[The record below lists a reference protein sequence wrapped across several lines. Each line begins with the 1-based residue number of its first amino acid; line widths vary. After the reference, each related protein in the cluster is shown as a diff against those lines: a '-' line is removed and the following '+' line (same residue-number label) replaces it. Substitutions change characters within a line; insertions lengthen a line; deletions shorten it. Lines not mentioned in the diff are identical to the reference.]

1 MNSDCCRVIRFG
13 DDEAWKK
20 ERRYRIGSSEIAGIL
35 GMGYADQTPYTI
47 WLEKTE
53 GKRLP
58 KGEDWHKLM
67 EVGQAAEPFLRE
79 LFRIHTGKVCHFDP
93 VKTVRINDQFPA
105 FGASLD
111 GWCQESDGSYAVVEL
126 KFIGI
131 FQRDDYLLDELP
143 QKYTLQI
150 QHQLAVT
157 GAERGW
163 LLACCGN
170 EPIIREVPRHDRL
183 IDAMHKHADQFLKLV
198 ESKTPP
204 AVDGKEATT
213 KALSMRFNEPSPDAV
228 VQLPESFVRHPA
240 RIAELDATLKDAEEE
255 MIRLKNEIRER
266 MGNAEY
272 AFTPDGET
280 FSWKVSG
287 RSRTFRKCKPP
298 LVVKKRLLELHGVE
312 V

>member
-1 MNSDCCRVIRFG
+1 MNSDCCRVLRFG
-13 DDEAWKK
+13 DEEAWKA

-35 GMGYADQTPYTI
+35 GLGYADQTPYTI
-47 WLEKTE
+47 WLEKVE

-58 KGEDWHKLM
+58 KGADWEKLM
-67 EVGQAAEPFLRE
+67 AVGQAAEPFLRE
-79 LFRIHTGKVCHFDP
+79 LFRIHTGKQCFFD
-93 VKTVRINDQFPA
+93 VEKTVRINDQFPA

-111 GWCQESDGSYAVVEL
+111 GWCEEPDGSHAVVEL

-131 FQRDDYLLDELP
+131 FQRDEYSLDELP
-143 QKYTLQI
+143 EKYTLQL

-157 GAERGW
+157 GAEKGW
-163 LLACCGN
+163 LVAVCGN
-170 EPIIREVPRHDRL
+170 EPIIREVYRHDRL
-183 IDAMHKHADQFLKLV
+183 IDAMHRNAEQFLSLV

-204 AVDGKEATT
+204 PVDGNEATT
-213 KALSMRFNEPSPDAV
+213 KAIALRYNEPEADGV
-228 VQLPESFVRHPA
+228 IQLPESFVGHPA

-298 LVVKKRLLELHGVE
+298 LVVKKKLLELHGVE